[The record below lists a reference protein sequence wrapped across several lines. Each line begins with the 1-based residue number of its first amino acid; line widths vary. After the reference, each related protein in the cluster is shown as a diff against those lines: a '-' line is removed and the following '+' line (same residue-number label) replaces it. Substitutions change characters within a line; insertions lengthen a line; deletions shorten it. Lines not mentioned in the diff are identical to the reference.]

1 MKLAIITL
9 AGAAALMTGCSYP
22 ANPAPAASF
31 AATDAS
37 DTAPSACFR
46 TRDIR
51 NHTIADSRTLYIGT
65 VRDEVFRFDMAG
77 ACLSAASPNDPLVL
91 SRVGGAS
98 DVVCRPL
105 EIDLAIKSPGIAPIP
120 CIIDAMTPLTRAE
133 VAALPSKLRP

>member
-1 MKLAIITL
+1 MKLALITL
-9 AGAAALMTGCSYP
+9 AGAAALVAGCAYP
-22 ANPAPAASF
+22 TDPAPAPAF
-31 AATDAS
+31 ATDAS
-37 DTAPSACFR
+37 AAAPSACFR

-65 VRDEVFRFDMAG
+65 DRDQVLRFDMAG
-77 ACLSAASPNDPLVL
+77 ACLSTAGPNDPLVI

-105 EIDLAIKSPGIAPIP
+105 EIDLAVKTPGLAPMP
-120 CIIDAMTPLTRAE
+120 CIIDAMTPLTPAE